1 MHGTLEV
8 AWAVCVVNVTR
19 GVLTRRIMGDC
30 CELTAV
36 VGAAVRVAPLVG

>member
-1 MHGTLEV
+1 MHGTLEG
-8 AWAVCVVNVTR
+8 AWAVGVVSVTR
-19 GVLTRRIMGDC
+19 RVLTRHIMGDC